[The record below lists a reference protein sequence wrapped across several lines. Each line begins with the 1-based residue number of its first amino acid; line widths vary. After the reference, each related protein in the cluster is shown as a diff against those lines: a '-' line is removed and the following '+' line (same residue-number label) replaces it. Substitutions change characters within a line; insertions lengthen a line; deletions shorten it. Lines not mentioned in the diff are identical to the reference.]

1 MEDTQEDLYI
11 AAGTNLTDQEA
22 DVAFDLLNQ
31 IYDEETK
38 KNSAENTAIIQP
50 HVEIANLFAA
60 TVRIQSKLNGTR
72 AILSEAMADCDSASD
87 VMLRA
92 QDLVQALET
101 VSMMLNRIYYGSVD
115 LVMEL
120 GHDKEL
126 YDAAVNAAQQLLEAS
141 EEPSETC
148 DTA

>member
-1 MEDTQEDLYI
+1 MEDTQDELYI

-31 IYDEETK
+31 IYDEQIEQHSGE
-38 KNSAENTAIIQP
+38 NSEIIQP
-50 HVEIANLFAA
+50 HVEIAHLFAS

-72 AILSEAMADCDSASD
+72 AILSEAMSDCDSATD
-87 VMLRA
+87 AMLRA

-101 VSMMLNRIYYGSVD
+101 VSVMLNRIYYGSVD

-120 GHDKEL
+120 GHDKDL
-126 YDAAVNAAQQLLEAS
+126 YNAAVKAAEQMLEAS
-141 EEPSETC
+141 SGQTETC